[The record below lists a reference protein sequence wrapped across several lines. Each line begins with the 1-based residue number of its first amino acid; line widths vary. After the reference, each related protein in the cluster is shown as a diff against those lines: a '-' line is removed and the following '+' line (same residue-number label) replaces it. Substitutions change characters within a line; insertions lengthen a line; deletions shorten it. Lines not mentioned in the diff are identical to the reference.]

1 MKMDD
6 YVILI
11 LPLAENDGGGFVG
24 LVPDL
29 QGCMSDGETREEAL
43 ANTQQA
49 MAEWIEHQRERGLDL
64 PKPGVAIERASE
76 QRKSLLTA
84 LKAMMAYMEEADG
97 RIAELEKALED
108 AVDGISSS
116 WEKNLPLFESVGAR
130 LYRSQPKSAH

>member
-6 YVILI
+6 YVIII
-11 LPLAENDGGGFVG
+11 LPLAEEDRGGFVG

-43 ANTQQA
+43 ASTQQA
-49 MAEWIEHQRERGLDL
+49 MAEWTEHQSVRGLDL
-64 PKPGVAIERASE
+64 PKPGVAVERASE
-76 QRKSLLTA
+76 QKRSLLKA

-97 RIAELEKALED
+97 RIAGLEKALED

-116 WEKNLPLFESVGAR
+116 WEKNLPLFQSVGAR
-130 LYRSQPKSAH
+130 LYRSRPKSAH

>member
-6 YVILI
+6 YVIII
-11 LPLAENDGGGFVG
+11 LPLSEDDGGGFVG

-49 MAEWIEHQRERGLDL
+49 MAEWIEHQRGRGLDL
-64 PKPGVAIERASE
+64 PRPGIAIERASE
-76 QRKSLLTA
+76 QRKTL
-84 LKAMMAYMEEADG
+84 LKAIKALMAYMDEADG

-116 WEKNLPLFESVGAR
+116 WEKNLPLFESAGAR
-130 LYRSQPKSAH
+130 LYRSRPKSAH